1 MQLIRYTVA
10 DSEFSFNLEAAYER
24 QDSGWEKRKIEGE
37 RARAREFTCI
47 LLCAIPSFYTFSL
60 FSCFLLLLLMFF
72 RLVLLVCFWDIY
84 FFRASIH
91 DDFHLVCIISMIV
104 QRLSVHKNAIESGPY
119 THSTYT
125 FHKLNALTCLIT
137 KKNDLWV
144 LLLCSVVV
152 PFFFLPFILSFW
164 FSEAFVFGVLSQF
177 FRIQNQLLLLLFP
190 YQVLLFRL
198 PLYFSSYD
206 NDAIYSHVVIIVFFR
221 SG

>member
-37 RARAREFTCI
+37 GARAREFTCI

-137 KKNDLWV
+137 KKTIFG
-144 LLLCSVVV
+144 CY
-152 PFFFLPFILSFW
+152 SF
-164 FSEAFVFGVLSQF
+164 AP
-177 FRIQNQLLLLLFP
+177 LLFP
-190 YQVLLFRL
+190 FSFCRSFFRFGSLKPLFLACFPNSFEFRITFCCYFYL
-198 PLYFSSYD
+198 IKFYFSVCHY
-206 NDAIYSHVVIIVFFR
+206 IFHHMIMMRFIHMW
-221 SG
+221 

>member
-137 KKNDLWV
+137 KKKRSLGATPLLRCCPLFLFAVHSFVLVLWS
-144 LLLCSVVV
+144 LCFWRAFPILPNSES
-152 PFFFLPFILSFW
+152 PFVATFSLSSFTFPFATIFF
-164 FSEAFVFGVLSQF
+164 
-177 FRIQNQLLLLLFP
+177 
-190 YQVLLFRL
+190 
-198 PLYFSSYD
+198 
-206 NDAIYSHVVIIVFFR
+206 IIW
-221 SG
+221 